1 MRRIAHLRLV
11 LAGST
16 RGCICWVERRIKMCR
31 THHIWIVNNPLYYP
45 STAVCSA
52 PCQLNESVT
61 GWDCFPSGKINHPLL
76 KAWQILERVLVE
88 FRWCT
93 HTHVNPG
100 SITLLYRRSLSQ
112 SKRRVEMYIWKSWGD
127 GYRSNCIQEKKQKM
141 SPEREKKQ
149 RVQQFRWCHAYFH
162 AEEESALHQNPDRR
176 SHLHKVLSIH
186 VTGLKCLIQVA
197 TLEGFP
203 LYHTWW

>member
-11 LAGST
+11 LTGST

-52 PCQLNESVT
+52 PCQLNESGT
-61 GWDCFPSGKINHPLL
+61 DCSPSGKITHPLL
-76 KAWQILERVLVE
+76 KAWQILERVLVQ
-88 FRWCT
+88 FKWCT
-93 HTHVNPG
+93 HAHVNPG
-100 SITLLYRRSLSQ
+100 CITLLYRRSLSQ
-112 SKRRVEMYIWKSWGD
+112 SKRRAEMYIWKSRGD

-141 SPEREKKQ
+141 SPERERKQ
-149 RVQQFRWCHAYFH
+149 WVLRFRWCHAYFH
-162 AEEESALHQNPDRR
+162 AQEEGALHQNPIRR

-186 VTGLKCLIQVA
+186 VTGLKCLIQFA
-197 TLEGFP
+197 TVEGFS